1 MKCLC
6 ECLHARACTGLS
18 RNGGGG
24 ASLFYAE
31 RGARSIYAHHMA
43 LLVSADG
50 IRCRT
55 AATSSAKIRRRLG
68 RYASPLLMR
77 FGQYLTLTLVIYT
90 RSVPCVA
97 ARSNRALPAS
107 AAGAAQRYP
116 SAQPLA
122 WPRALTH
129 GLARSHAQRRAARA
143 RVAPAPQR
151 PRHSIALITP
161 APSTALGA
169 DAREPTLVA
178 ARRRSISRHSS
189 RATRPP
195 AFLRRLHPET
205 SRHRTRESLEIMLR
219 LLLVALPLV
228 VALPAAFDKPELH
241 AFQFEAQ
248 SPLQF
253 KVRSPPESRPLRPA
267 ATRAQ
272 HYSPATAHSTPH
284 AHHPP
289 SAHITMDAP
298 RHTRMRARRST
309 PRSTS
314 SSTSSPPRDTN
325 PPSTG
330 VPPSPAGRH
339 ACGAASVGPAA
350 ARARPV
356 RMLKAHAHEAAR
368 VRCPLPRLPDSVDS
382 APAARRDATCDGHRH
397 LRARRLACFADG
409 LRVAP
414 PVQAAAAARG
424 RARRPPRPRH
434 LRHDR
439 QARRRH
445 HGHEDPAAVTPA
457 GSAAWP
463 GGAKPVPVIRAR
475 SSSRLRPRRRTA
487 RPAHHRVRPRRFQ
500 PSHRRHANQG
510 VATPPLAT
518 GPPPPLAVHTHPC
531 SIHIHLHRM
540 HHALTSP
547 PDTCSPLPL
556 HRPCP
561 S

>member
-1 MKCLC
+1 MQDRSHKQRKDTAPSWALC
-6 ECLHARACTGLS
+6 FPPSDEIWTILNANTCYLHAERSLCCSTKQQSPSGLCCWRRAKVSVCTTVGLAPSADAWSRVLPCPAPCRARARGASPAAPASLNCAGHARAKHCAG
-18 RNGGGG
+18 
-24 ASLFYAE
+24 
-31 RGARSIYAHHMA
+31 RGR
-43 LLVSADG
+43 
-50 IRCRT
+50 
-55 AATSSAKIRRRLG
+55 
-68 RYASPLLMR
+68 
-77 FGQYLTLTLVIYT
+77 
-90 RSVPCVA
+90 
-97 ARSNRALPAS
+97 
-107 AAGAAQRYP
+107 
-116 SAQPLA
+116 
-122 WPRALTH
+122 
-129 GLARSHAQRRAARA
+129 ARA
-143 RVAPAPQR
+143 NP
-151 PRHSIALITP
+151 
-161 APSTALGA
+161 
-169 DAREPTLVA
+169 VA

-272 HYSPATAHSTPH
+272 HDSPATAHSTPH

-339 ACGAASVGPAA
+339 ACGAAFGRPCRCARKAGAHAA
-350 ARARPV
+350 GARA
-356 RMLKAHAHEAAR
+356 LQAHAHEVACA
-368 VRCPLPRLPDSVDS
+368 RCPLPRLPDSVDS